1 MKTLGKVSQGS
12 ELLHALMAKRVF
24 ATVEQVRPLNCN
36 VESPLSTTST
46 EFFPQALRDTLS

>member
-1 MKTLGKVSQGS
+1 MKTLGKVWQGS
-12 ELLHALMAKRVF
+12 ELLHALMAKRVI
-24 ATVEQVRPLNCN
+24 ATVEQLRPLSCN